1 MSLEKYNQKRD
12 FEKTSEPAAKRNSS
26 GDELIFVV
34 QLHDASSLHYD
45 FRLEWDGVLLSW
57 AVPKGPSFNTKDKR
71 LAIHVEDHPY
81 DYRTFEGTIP
91 QDEYGGG
98 TVMIWD
104 RGIWEPDD
112 EDVDKNLSEGM
123 IKFVLK
129 GERLQG
135 NWVLVRMKS
144 KQGEEDKN
152 WLLIKEKDDYA
163 REDTG
168 IENFETSVVTG
179 RTLEEIAKNN
189 ENENAQTKTVSEEN
203 NSASDRIKQDFVIGG
218 YTTSDKSKTGLS
230 SLLLGLKENDDL
242 QYFGRAGTGISDE
255 AAQELLNKFKNIKR
269 KTSPFSE
276 DIEKRSD
283 ETITYLTPKL
293 VAEIKYTEITD
304 NGLLQQASFEGL
316 RNSESTAKYGDIRL
330 SSPNKLIFTDDDIS
344 KKDIADYYWNIKDE
358 ILAYIAD
365 RPLTLIRCTDGI
377 GEECFFQ
384 KNMFQDIP
392 GMDTFP
398 FKRNDGEK
406 AEAMVIRDE
415 SALMGAVQMGAVE
428 FHSWGSRTETMEKPD
443 LMVFDLD
450 PDAGL
455 EIDLLRRGAKDLR
468 KLLEEKDLKSY
479 LKTSGG
485 KGYHLVVPLKPA
497 AGWEKAHA
505 FAEMIAKTMEEKW
518 PDRYTNEMR
527 KDKREGRIFVDW
539 LRNSRGA
546 TSVSNFSLRSR
557 QGAPIS
563 WPIRWS
569 DLDEIEPGQVTL
581 KNYED
586 YRDTLQGWAD
596 FFRQKQTLE

>member
-12 FEKTSEPAAKRNSS
+12 FEKTSEPAAKRKSS

-144 KQGEEDKN
+144 KQEEEDKN

-179 RTLEEIAKNN
+179 RTLEEIAKIN
-189 ENENAQTKTVSEEN
+189 ENEIAQTKTVSEEK
-203 NSASDRIKQDFVIGG
+203 NSASDRIKKNFVIGA
-218 YTTSDKSKTGLS
+218 YTTSGKSKTGLS
-230 SLLLGLKENDDL
+230 SLLLGLKENDNL

-255 AAQELLNKFKNIKR
+255 AAAELLSKFKNIKR

-283 ETITYLTPKL
+283 ETITYLTPEL
-293 VAEIKYTEITD
+293 VAEIKYSEITD

-316 RNSESTAKYGDIRL
+316 RNSESTAKYGDIKL

-377 GEECFFQ
+377 GEKCFFQ

-455 EIDLLRRGAKDLR
+455 EIEFLREGASDLR
-468 KLLEEKDLKSY
+468 KLLQEKDLKSY
-479 LKTSGG
+479 LRTSGG
-485 KGYHLVVPLKPA
+485 KGYHLVVPLKPV
-497 AGWEKAHA
+497 AGWERAHA